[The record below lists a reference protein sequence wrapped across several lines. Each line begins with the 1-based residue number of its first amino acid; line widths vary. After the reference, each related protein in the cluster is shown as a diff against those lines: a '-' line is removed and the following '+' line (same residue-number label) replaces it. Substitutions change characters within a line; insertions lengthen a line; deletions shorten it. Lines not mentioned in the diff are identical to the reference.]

1 MASMNFWLMKSEPE
15 SYSIDD
21 LKRDNKTHW
30 DGVRN
35 YQVRNFMRDRMKVG
49 DMVLFY
55 HSSAEPPGVAGL
67 AQICKS
73 AYPDP
78 TAWNPK
84 DHHYDPKSD
93 PQDPTWLMV
102 DVKFVE
108 KFPQFVSLSALRAN
122 PKLKGLLVLKRG
134 MRLSVQPVEKSHFQI
149 IQKMGRSGG

>member
-1 MASMNFWLMKSEPE
+1 MAPLNYWLMKSEPE

-21 LKRDNKTHW
+21 LKRDKKTHW

-35 YQVRNFMRDRMKVG
+35 YQVRNFMRDQMKVG

-67 AQICKS
+67 AQIS
-73 AYPDP
+73 RTGYPDP
-78 TAWNPK
+78 TAWDPK

-93 PQDPTWLMV
+93 PKKPSWLMV

-108 KFPQFVSLSALRAN
+108 KFPQFVSLSDLRAN
-122 PKLKGLLVLKRG
+122 PKLKDLLVLKRG
-134 MRLSVQPVEKSHFQI
+134 MRLSVQPVAKSHFEI
-149 IQKMGRSGG
+149 IQKMGKV

>member
-1 MASMNFWLMKSEPE
+1 MATPNYWLMKSEPE

-21 LKRDNKTHW
+21 LKRDKKTHW

-35 YQVRNFMRDRMKVG
+35 YQARNFMRDQMKVG

-67 AQICKS
+67 AQISKN

-78 TAWNPK
+78 TAWDPK

-93 PQDPTWLMV
+93 PGNPSWFMV
-102 DVKFVE
+102 DLKFVG
-108 KFPQFVSLSALRAN
+108 KFSRFVSLSDLRAN
-122 PKLKGLLVLKRG
+122 PKLKDLLVLKRG
-134 MRLSVQPVEKSHFQI
+134 MRLSIQPVEKSHFEI
-149 IQKMGRSGG
+149 IQKMGKL

>member
-1 MASMNFWLMKSEPE
+1 MNYWLMKSEPE

-21 LKRDNKTHW
+21 LKRDKKTHW

-35 YQVRNFMRDRMKVG
+35 YQVRNFMRDQMKVG

-67 AQICKS
+67 AQIGKTG
-73 AYPDP
+73 YPDP
-78 TAWNPK
+78 TAWDPK

-93 PQDPTWLMV
+93 PTNPTWLMV

-108 KFPQFVSLSALRAN
+108 KFPHFVSLAELRAN
-122 PKLKGLLVLKRG
+122 TKLKDLLVLKRG
-134 MRLSVQPVEKSHFQI
+134 MRLSVQPVEKAHFEI
-149 IQKMGRSGG
+149 IQKMGKKA

>member
-1 MASMNFWLMKSEPE
+1 MAPLNYWLMKSEPE

-21 LKRDNKTHW
+21 LKRDKKTHW

-35 YQVRNFMRDRMKVG
+35 YQVRNFMRDQMKVG

-67 AQICKS
+67 AQISKT

-78 TAWNPK
+78 TAWDPK

-93 PQDPTWLMV
+93 PKNPTWLMV

-108 KFPQFVSLSALRAN
+108 KFPQFVSLSDLRAN

-134 MRLSVQPVEKSHFQI
+134 MRLSVQPVEKLHFEI
-149 IQKMGRSGG
+149 IRKMGGL

>member
-1 MASMNFWLMKSEPE
+1 MAPLNYWLMKSEPE

-35 YQVRNFMRDRMKVG
+35 YQVRNFMRDQMKVG

-67 AQICKS
+67 AQISKTG
-73 AYPDP
+73 YPDP
-78 TAWNPK
+78 SAWDPK

-93 PQDPTWLMV
+93 PKNPTWLMV

-108 KFPQFVSLSALRAN
+108 KFPHFVSLSTLRDN
-122 PKLKGLLVLKRG
+122 PQLKGLLVLKRG
-134 MRLSVQPVEKSHFQI
+134 MRLSVQPVEKSHFDA
-149 IQKMGRSGG
+149 IQKMGKQK